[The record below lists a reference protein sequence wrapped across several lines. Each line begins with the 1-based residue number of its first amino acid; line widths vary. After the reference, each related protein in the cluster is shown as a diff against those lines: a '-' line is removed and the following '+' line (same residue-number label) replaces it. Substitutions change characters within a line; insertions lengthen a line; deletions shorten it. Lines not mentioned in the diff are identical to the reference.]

1 MPDNNPVTKAHQ
13 VSVTSIET
21 GNREGTSTVT
31 VNGLGQ
37 FPTKLSNVYDSL
49 LEGVVVGGTYTFH
62 LERGSRK
69 QNYEGK
75 EGDQDWMYFQNVRR
89 VEGANGASAPVPTQA
104 QPAQDNVVYGAPQ
117 HDQYYMRDARIMYQN
132 MFGNVST
139 LASRYEWDGAMTLE
153 DIAKEVEKTTNIMWY
168 RMYKPLLDGQLPP
181 ETTGADLMP
190 DEDDPF

>member
-31 VNGLGQ
+31 VGGLGQ

-75 EGDQDWMYFQNVRR
+75 EGDQDWMYFQNVRTGQR
-89 VEGANGASAPVPTQA
+89 STWRTTARPVLHERC
-104 QPAQDNVVYGAPQ
+104 QDHV
-117 HDQYYMRDARIMYQN
+117 
-132 MFGNVST
+132 
-139 LASRYEWDGAMTLE
+139 
-153 DIAKEVEKTTNIMWY
+153 
-168 RMYKPLLDGQLPP
+168 P
-181 ETTGADLMP
+181 EYVW
-190 DEDDPF
+190 

>member
-31 VNGLGQ
+31 VGGLGQ

-89 VEGANGASAPVPTQA
+89 VDVANGASAPASTQA
-104 QPAQDNVVYGAPQ
+104 QPAQDNVVHGAPQ
-117 HDQYYMRDARIMYQN
+117 HDQYYMRDAKIMYQN
-132 MFGNVST
+132 MYGNVSRVGT
-139 LASRYEWDGAMTLE
+139 THDWDGAMTFAEKLDE
-153 DIAKEVEKTTNIMWY
+153 IGKEAD
-168 RMYKPLLDGQLPP
+168 RMFNLKYKPILGGQLPLEP
-181 ETTGADLMP
+181 EP
-190 DEDDPF
+190 EPEEDDPF